1 MLMNRHNEELS
12 RLKPSDI
19 VQEVDD
25 SFFEKFG
32 SILKQASQ
40 KAALEE
46 STPLAPL
53 KEVEEQDGEQKAVT
67 DVSESRS
74 VTRDSDSGN
83 ETLLDTD
90 SEHEDSEKLDYYVEA
105 VGWNNSRD
113 LLSSGKKEHLKAMS
127 IIFIILLNSH
137 SSSMVAV
144 CKNRIWRQFGLIPES
159 RSVSTEQRRLVHEHR
174 VIIKKVMC

>member
-1 MLMNRHNEELS
+1 MCQYHYGNTRVKC
-12 RLKPSDI
+12 LKCLFFYRI
-19 VQEVDD
+19 QEVDD

-53 KEVEEQDGEQKAVT
+53 KEAEEQDGEQKI
-67 DVSESRS
+67 VSEVGS

-90 SEHEDSEKLDYYVEA
+90 SEPDDPEKLDLYVEA
-105 VGWNNSRD
+105 VGWNV
-113 LLSSGKKEHLKAMS
+113 S
-127 IIFIILLNSH
+127 IFH
-137 SSSMVAV
+137 
-144 CKNRIWRQFGLIPES
+144 CF
-159 RSVSTEQRRLVHEHR
+159 
-174 VIIKKVMC
+174 